1 SIDTPVPACCSHLC
15 RSPRFFWSSQD
26 AFDSLRRINH
36 LQYLERWETSCMS
49 SCFGVN
55 DVATLR
61 HQVYANEHTAPQVM
75 NQRRRGG
82 YSFWC

>member
-1 SIDTPVPACCSHLC
+1 MHSTHYGALTCLRPPSIPSAGRHLVCPLALGTAPTPL
-15 RSPRFFWSSQD
+15 
-26 AFDSLRRINH
+26 AFDDELITLPFFR
-36 LQYLERWETSCMS
+36 
-49 SCFGVN
+49 VN

-61 HQVYANEHTAPQVM
+61 HQVYANEHTVPQVM